1 MSTTTTTTKPT
12 VVLFPSPGMGHLV
25 SMVEL
30 GELLLRTNSL
40 SVTILTLDPPF
51 HTGATATNFVARAAE
66 SHPDI
71 SFLPLDAPT
80 ATTAPSPASSSP
92 HHEALAFD
100 LLRRSVPSLLSAL
113 RAVSLSS
120 PVRALV
126 LDFFCTDALDAAAAL
141 RIPAYF
147 FFTSSASALAA
158 FLHLPF
164 LHSHLPSSFKDMGD
178 TPVAFPGHPD
188 IPASHM
194 PLPMLDRADDAYK
207 GFIRHFERMVSAQ
220 GILVNTFEWLEPRA
234 LGALRAGLCVPGRP
248 VPPVYCVGPLT
259 RGGKSTGHECLR
271 WLDAQPRG
279 SVVFLCFG
287 SLGVFT
293 AEQLREIATGL
304 ERSGHRFLWVVR
316 ASEDPNRLF
325 TRPAEPDL
333 GRVLPEGFVERTKE
347 RGLVVKTWAPQ
358 VEVLRH
364 AATGGFVTHCGWNSV
379 LEGICAGAAMIAW
392 PLYAEQRMN
401 KVVLVQ
407 EWGLGLGIEGYD
419 REDGVVGAAEV
430 ERKVRM
436 LMEGE
441 EGRRVRERV
450 AAAKDAAAKA
460 VAERGASRE
469 ALNELVRTWIAG
481 EVSP

>member
-1 MSTTTTTTKPT
+1 
-12 VVLFPSPGMGHLV
+12 MGHLV
-25 SMVEL
+25 SMIEL
-30 GELLLRTNSL
+30 AKLFARHGL
-40 SVTILTLDPPF
+40 SATVVIVDSPYN
-51 HTGATATNFVARAAE
+51 TGATAPFLSSASSSTDPSV
-66 SHPDI
+66 
-71 SFLPLDAPT
+71 SFHRLPPAQL
-80 ATTAPSPASSSP
+80 APSPSP
-92 HHEALAFD
+92 HPEVLAFD
-100 LLRRSVPSLLSAL
+100 LLRRSNPALLSFL
-113 RAVSLSS
+113 RSLSPS
-120 PVRALV
+120 PRALV
-126 LDFFCTDALDAAAAL
+126 LDFFCTDALDVAAELAL
-141 RIPAYF
+141 PAYF
-147 FFTSSASALAA
+147 FFTSGASALAV

-207 GFIRHFERMVSAQ
+207 GFIR
-220 GILVNTFEWLEPRA
+220 P
-234 LGALRAGLCVPGRP
+234 LRAGLCVPGRP

-316 ASEDPNRLF
+316 ASEDPHRLF

-401 KVVLVQ
+401 KVVMVE

-419 REDGVVGAAEV
+419 REEGVVGAAEV
-430 ERKVRM
+430 ERKV
-436 LMEGE
+436 L
-441 EGRRVRERV
+441 
-450 AAAKDAAAKA
+450 
-460 VAERGASRE
+460 
-469 ALNELVRTWIAG
+469 LRTWIAG